1 MGIVQENLKR
11 KSPEVQTTDYGATFI
26 KTGGESHAA
35 KVEETKTTMATEA
48 AKPEPETTEEANGTE
63 TSEPSKTSKAQK
75 ETKSKGRPKK
85 A

>member
-1 MGIVQENLKR
+1 MKR

-26 KTGGESHAA
+26 RTGGESDAA
-35 KVEETKTTMATEA
+35 KAEETNVTMVTEATES
-48 AKPEPETTEEANGTE
+48 TESTEASK
-63 TSEPSKTSKAQK
+63 TSEPAKAQK

>member
-26 KTGGESHAA
+26 RTGGESDAA
-35 KVEETKTTMATEA
+35 KVEETNVTMVTEATES
-48 AKPEPETTEEANGTE
+48 TEASK
-63 TSEPSKTSKAQK
+63 TSEPAKAQK

>member
-1 MGIVQENLKR
+1 MKR

-26 KTGGESHAA
+26 RTGGESDAA
-35 KVEETKTTMATEA
+35 KVEETNVTMVTEATES
-48 AKPEPETTEEANGTE
+48 TEASK
-63 TSEPSKTSKAQK
+63 TSEPAKAQK

>member
-26 KTGGESHAA
+26 RTGGESDAA
-35 KVEETKTTMATEA
+35 KVEETNVTMVTEATES
-48 AKPEPETTEEANGTE
+48 TESTEASK
-63 TSEPSKTSKAQK
+63 TSEPAKAQK

>member
-26 KTGGESHAA
+26 RTGGESDAA
-35 KVEETKTTMATEA
+35 KVEETNVTMVTEATES
-48 AKPEPETTEEANGTE
+48 TESTESTEASK
-63 TSEPSKTSKAQK
+63 TSEPAKAQK